1 MPEKHAL
8 LSASSSHRWLHCT
21 PAPRLEAE
29 FPDGSSP
36 FAEEGTF
43 FHSKGEYKIRRY
55 LGEAMEKPA
64 DEKFDTEEADRVTDV
79 YADFVIGIY
88 EEMKQHGTTPI
99 LMVEHQVDYSFI
111 APGGFGTS
119 DAVIIGKDEN
129 GEGLLH
135 ICDLKA
141 GRGVFVDAHDN
152 PQLKL
157 YAAGA
162 LHEFDYLYDI
172 RTVRMSIIQPRLENI
187 GTFEMSAADLRVWC
201 ESIRPIAKLAYEG
214 KGKQHPGD
222 WCRFCKAQAHWKARE
237 QEALNLAKSE
247 FVDMDAVP
255 VATPQETVPVDVDAA
270 QSGTNASNDT
280 EAENDAN
287 SLPAFRQ
294 PGLIPNSEIEKI
306 LPQLGRIQDWI
317 ESVFAYVSAEAIT
330 HGVQWKGYKV
340 VEGRSKRMFTDPNAA
355 AQAAEAAGYHD
366 IYKKEMLSL
375 SQLEKMMGKKDFN
388 SILGEYVVKPP
399 GKLTLVEDSDPR
411 EAVDPSGTAEDEF
424 SKI

>member
-8 LSASSSHRWLHCT
+8 LSASSSHRWLNCT
-21 PAPRLEAE
+21 PAPRLEAK
-29 FPDGSSP
+29 FPDSTSP

-55 LGEAMEKPA
+55 LGEAMEKPT
-64 DEKFDTEEADRVTDV
+64 DEEFDTEEADRVTDV

-88 EEMKQHGTTPI
+88 EELKQHGTIPI

-129 GEGLLH
+129 GEGVLH

-141 GRGVFVDAHDN
+141 GRGVFVDAQN
-152 PQLKL
+152 NSQLKL

-172 RTVRMSIIQPRLENI
+172 KTVRMSIIQPRLENI
-187 GTFEMSAADLRVWC
+187 GTFEMSAADLRAWC

-214 KGKQHPGD
+214 KGEQHPGD
-222 WCRFCKAQAHWKARE
+222 WCRFCKAKAHCKARE
-237 QEALNLAKSE
+237 KEALALAKSE
-247 FVDMDAVP
+247 FLDLDDAPLLDAKPDDTVQD
-255 VATPQETVPVDVDAA
+255 ATR
-270 QSGTNASNDT
+270 GDT
-280 EAENDAN
+280 DTDDSDDGEI
-287 SLPAFRQ
+287 LPAFKQ
-294 PGLIPNSEIEKI
+294 PGLIPNWELEKI
-306 LPQLGRIQDWI
+306 LPKLNRIQDWI

-340 VEGRSKRMFTDPNAA
+340 VEGRSKRMFTDPEVVAK
-355 AQAAEAAGYHD
+355 AAEAAGYHD

-375 SQLEKMMGKKDFN
+375 TQMEKLMGKKDFN
-388 SILGEYVVKPP
+388 AVLGEYVVKPP